1 MTDLAALTRLC
12 PPPEQIV
19 GVRWETYDGTLT
31 AFLTPVLSGRIQVP
45 QSPHSLLDAPARFTP
60 SRPALWKPEL
70 PCDVQPVGTATIRS
84 WARANGY
91 AVPSR
96 GRVPRSGGSPRRT
109 EPGARA
115 VGRLAWTAEDSCQG
129 TLVTVTPGMKS
140 RRLLSQR
147 AEWLWRR
154 FSHQWPTTYSGTKT
168 ATTSWGPARRM
179 ERTYSTAGLVI
190 SR

>member
-1 MTDLAALTRLC
+1 MTDLAALTRLG
-12 PPPEQIV
+12 PPP
-19 GVRWETYDGTLT
+19 RADR
-31 AFLTPVLSGRIQVP
+31 GRP
-45 QSPHSLLDAPARFTP
+45 LGDLRRAPHRLPHSRPQRADPGPPVPAQP
-60 SRPALWKPEL
+60 SRCPRPLHPLAPRPLETRT